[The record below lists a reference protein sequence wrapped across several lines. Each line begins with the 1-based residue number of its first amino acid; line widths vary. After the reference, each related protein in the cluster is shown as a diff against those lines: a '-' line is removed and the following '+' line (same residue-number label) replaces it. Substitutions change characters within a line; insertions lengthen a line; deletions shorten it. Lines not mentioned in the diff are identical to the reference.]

1 MAGFNI
7 GGSFINGAMDLIGI
21 GANSAYNNYQSIEA
35 LKEMNETNY
44 LRSLENRQ
52 YQTNLANTAY
62 QRARKDM
69 EAAGI
74 NPAMLGNGLSGAA
87 TPSAAVSNGEAGS
100 VTQTGLTGIVGSIIN
115 AATNAHIYK
124 NDKDLEIQARY
135 SFKDRP

>member
-1 MAGFNI
+1 MSNFSL

-21 GANSAYNNYQSIEA
+21 GANSAYNNYQTIEA

-44 LRSLENRQ
+44 KRALENRQ
-52 YQTNLANTAY
+52 YETNLANTAY

-74 NPAMLGNGLSGAA
+74 NPAMLGNGFSGASI
-87 TPSAAVSNGEAGS
+87 PSASIPTAEAGS

-124 NDKDLEIQARY
+124 DKKDLEIQARY
-135 SFKDRP
+135 SFKDRS

>member
-1 MAGFNI
+1 MAGFNF

-35 LKEMNETNY
+35 IKEMNETNY

-52 YQTNLANTAY
+52 YETNLANTAY

-74 NPAMLGNGLSGAA
+74 NPAMLGNGLSGAS
-87 TPSAAVSNGEAGS
+87 TPSSVISNGEAGS

-135 SFKDRP
+135 SFL